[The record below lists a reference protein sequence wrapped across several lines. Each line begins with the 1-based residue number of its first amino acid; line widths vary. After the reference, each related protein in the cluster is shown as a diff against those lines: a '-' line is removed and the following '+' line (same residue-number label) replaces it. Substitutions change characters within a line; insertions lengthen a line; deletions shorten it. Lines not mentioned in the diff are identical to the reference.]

1 VCDGLECGAVDGHR
15 RCRAGFGHGQR
26 RLWGRGRPLGSLRE
40 RVAEARWYHEG
51 ERMELREIPGE
62 GYARVLQCHDVD
74 SGLQA
79 MMAIHDTTSGHALGG
94 WRRWPYATRH
104 AALRDALRLAR
115 GMPYASAVA
124 ETGCGGGKAV
134 VLGDAECTTQRRT
147 CGSLFPMTLHVGEQ
161 SRCCTVRI

>member
-1 VCDGLECGAVDGHR
+1 
-15 RCRAGFGHGQR
+15 
-26 RLWGRGRPLGSLRE
+26 
-40 RVAEARWYHEG
+40 
-51 ERMELREIPGE
+51 MELREIPIE
-62 GYARVLQCHDVD
+62 GYERVLQCHDGP

-79 MMAIHDTTSGHALGG
+79 IIAIHDTTSGPALGG
-94 WRRWPYATRH
+94 WRMWPYTTRH
-104 AALRDALRLAR
+104 HALRDALRLAR
-115 GMPYASAVA
+115 GMTYQSAVA